1 MQEFLK
7 KAILRLFPEL
17 SGGLHVDRYARVIA
31 VSDPPGE
38 GAASERF
45 RPRLAVDIEVLTA
58 DMNPDP
64 AFPKYTAVPLPV
76 PMGAGGEAGAFAF
89 PERGALVVVG
99 FAYGRQDH
107 PIIRQIYG
115 MGDSLPGIAPGELL
129 QQASPTV
136 YQRADAGGNWTR
148 ATDGEIKDTSVTRR
162 VEAMESVAE
171 YGKEQKT
178 VTGHSAKAVHGASS
192 LEVGTQLSLLA
203 GKRADLGTLGDMHLS
218 AGAEST
224 HTTGKNA
231 VETVGG
237 NHSSRVGKNRAVEVK
252 GGRSEKVHEGQ
263 VTDIGKG
270 RNEKIGADQALEVG
284 GDMTDT
290 VGGGKT
296 VDVGGKHA
304 DTAGGDR
311 LIEAANITLKAKG
324 KFTIVSEGGEGGGVN
339 LYEELL
345 ECLGDIRQA
354 LDVLAAHDHP
364 DAGVIN
370 QGDQVAAEA
379 SSAEGHRQRMKGITG

>member
-17 SGGLHVDRYARVIA
+17 SGGLHVDRYAKVIA
-31 VSDPPGE
+31 VSDPPSE
-38 GAASERF
+38 GSASERF
-45 RPRLAVDIEVLTA
+45 RPRLAVDIEVLDA

-76 PMGAGGEAGAFAF
+76 PLGAGGESGSFAF

-115 MGDSLPGIAPGELL
+115 IGDSLPEVKPGEIL

-136 YQRADAGGNWTR
+136 YQRADADGNWTR
-148 ATDGEIKDTSVTRR
+148 ATDGDIKDSSVTRH
-162 VEAMESVAE
+162 VEAMESRAE

-192 LEVGTQLSLLA
+192 LEVGTQMSFLA
-203 GKRADLGTLGDMHLS
+203 GKRANVGTLGDMHLT

-237 NHSSRVGKNRAVEVK
+237 NHSSRVEKDRDIVIK
-252 GGRSEKVHEGQ
+252 GGRSEDVAKNQKTTIGQ
-263 VTDIGKG
+263 SRAEHIG
-270 RNEKIGADQALEVG
+270 EDQSLSVD
-284 GDMTDT
+284 GDMKDE
-290 VGGGKT
+290 VQGEKK
-296 VDVGGKHA
+296 VDVGGKHT
-304 DTAGGDR
+304 DKAGGNR
-311 LIEAANITLKAKG
+311 TIEAANIILRASSRL
-324 KFTIVSEGGEGGGVN
+324 TIIGGEGVN
-339 LYEELL
+339 YNQELL
-345 ECLGDIRQA
+345 DCLGDIRQA
-354 LDVLAAHDHP
+354 LDVLATHDHP

-370 QGDQVAAEA
+370 QGGQVAAEA
-379 SSAEGHRQRMKGITG
+379 SSAEGHRQRMKGITE